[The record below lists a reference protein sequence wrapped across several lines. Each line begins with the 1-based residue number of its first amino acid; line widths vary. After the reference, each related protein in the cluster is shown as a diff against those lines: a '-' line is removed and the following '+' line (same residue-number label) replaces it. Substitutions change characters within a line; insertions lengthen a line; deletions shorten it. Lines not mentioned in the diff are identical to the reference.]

1 VTEGSLWR
9 HADFMR
15 LWVGQTVSEFG
26 TVVTRTAVPL
36 VAILVLGAGAP
47 EVGTLVAVQ
56 SAGVLIV
63 GLIAGAVVDRVRR
76 RPVLIAADLVRAAVL
91 LWIPF
96 AFVGGLLRIEE
107 LYIVVFLVAV
117 LSAFFESA
125 YRAYLPSLVGLE
137 RTLEG
142 NSKLGVSASVA
153 EVAGPGFTGALI
165 QVVSAPFAILVDA
178 VSYLVSAASL
188 LLIRS
193 REPKRQVR
201 PAGSHIAGEISE
213 GLRVVGRHPLLR
225 ALSASSVTQHFFGS
239 FIGALYSIYLI
250 RDLGLSPLVL
260 GLLIS
265 VGGVGAL
272 AGAALAVPVTKRLGQ
287 GPALIVTAFIEGLLK
302 FLLPLAAVVPAFA
315 VAFFFVGQLVGDALI
330 SAHFIVHMTV
340 RQQVTEDRLLGRV
353 GATIN
358 VLEHGVAPFGAL
370 IAAALAAR
378 YGTQLTLLI
387 AAMGTLTATGWLV
400 FSPLRSLRLA
410 TATGATLA
418 H

>member
-1 VTEGSLWR
+1 
-9 HADFMR
+9 MR

-56 SAGVLIV
+56 SAGVLLV
-63 GLIAGAVVDRVRR
+63 GLVAGAVVDRVRR

-96 AFVGGLLRIEE
+96 AFVGGLLSIEQ
-107 LYIVVFLVAV
+107 LYVVVFLVAV

-153 EVAGPGFTGALI
+153 EVGGPGFTGALI

-193 REPKRQVR
+193 REPERLAP

-213 GLRVVGRHPLLR
+213 GLRVVARHPLLR

-250 RDLGLSPLVL
+250 RDLGLTPLVL

-272 AGAALAVPVTKRLGQ
+272 AGAALAVPLTKRLGQ

-302 FLLPLAAVVPAFA
+302 FLLPLAAVVPGFA

-330 SAHFIVHMTV
+330 SAHFIVHVTV

-353 GATIN
+353 SATIN

-378 YGTQLTLLI
+378 YGTQFTLLI
-387 AAMGTLTATGWLV
+387 AAVGTLTATGWLV

-410 TATGATLA
+410 TATPSIARRRESRA
-418 H
+418 